1 MSNSRIYSAPP
12 TGPLVPFT
20 NNLSGTNL
28 IAIDHVHQ
36 FFYVVTFEFNGWV
49 SVHVLDG
56 FAADE
61 NIFSVRSLIELPSS
75 LYMAAMAVDAE
86 LGLCYILIL
95 GTLPTLYL
103 VNRDVFL
110 GSKTLP
116 DYSTAFSLVVD
127 PVSHCVFVAG
137 TTTSNNSI
145 LTKYCWM

>member
-1 MSNSRIYSAPP
+1 MSNSRVYSAPP
-12 TGPLVPFT
+12 AGPLVPFT
-20 NNLSGTNL
+20 NNLSGPNL

-36 FFYVVTFEFNGWV
+36 FFYVVTFELNGWV

-61 NIFSVRSLIELPSS
+61 NIFSVRSLIELPPF
-75 LYMAAMAVDAE
+75 LDAIAMAVDAE

-95 GTLPTLYL
+95 GTPPTLYL

-110 GSKTLP
+110 GSKTLL
-116 DYSTAFSLVVD
+116 DYSTASSLVVD
-127 PVSHCVFVAG
+127 PVSHCVFIAD
-137 TTTSNNSI
+137 TTTNTNPI